1 MWSAE
6 LLTSIRMKVT
16 ERHLMKDG
24 TMSVNRDATVKT
36 AKKMKAILS
45 PVRQRSRHETCDFF
59 SGSFESQRKQT
70 VSSVR
75 MVAWQL
81 GHFVILSISS
91 ASQMS
96 VTGNYLHHHR
106 VFPSVLSRVLGD
118 STRPGVKF
126 LLDCAE
132 RSDVP

>member
-6 LLTSIRMKVT
+6 LLTSITMNVT

-24 TMSVNRDATVKT
+24 TMSVNSDATVST
-36 AKKMKAILS
+36 AQKMKAILS

-91 ASQMS
+91 AVRISL
-96 VTGNYLHHHR
+96 TCNNLKHHR
-106 VFPSVLSRVLGD
+106 VFPPVPSR
-118 STRPGVKF
+118 
-126 LLDCAE
+126 LLA
-132 RSDVP
+132 